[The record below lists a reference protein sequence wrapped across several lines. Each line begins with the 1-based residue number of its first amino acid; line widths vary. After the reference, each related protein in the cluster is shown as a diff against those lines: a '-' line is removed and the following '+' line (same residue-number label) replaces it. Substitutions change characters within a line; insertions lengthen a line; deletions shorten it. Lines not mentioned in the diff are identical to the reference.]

1 MLLKARLL
9 VLITLLALL
18 AVACSDNRTAPP
30 PPTGVTTTAGEGGPV
45 ATTAVEGGSGA
56 VVVDPAMAS
65 AGGDLFDGSCVA
77 CHGAGGVGIEGL
89 GKALTNSEFVQGLGD
104 AELIDFIAVGR
115 LADDPENTTGVAMP
129 AKGGNPSL
137 SDDDL
142 ASIVAYLR
150 TLN

>member
-1 MLLKARLL
+1 MPLKARLL
-9 VLITLLALL
+9 VLIVLLALF

-30 PPTGVTTTAGEGGPV
+30 PPTGVTTTAGGAGPV
-45 ATTAVEGGSGA
+45 ETTAGDGGNGG

-65 AGGDLFDGSCVA
+65 AGRDLFDGSCVA
-77 CHGAGGVGIEGL
+77 CHGAGGVGVEGL
-89 GKALTNSEFVQGLGD
+89 GKTLINNEFVGGLGD
-104 AELIDFIAVGR
+104 AELIEFLTVGR
-115 LADDPENTTGVAMP
+115 ATDDPLNTTGVAMP